1 MTDTNLIEIFCILD
15 EFCKYFALKQKKHT
29 LESSGKR
36 RRNRPCLMSDSEV
49 MTLSYSSIPVAT
61 ATSSRSIWA
70 TYAIICARSFPTAC
84 PIIALSRGSRRS
96 DFTFCCSC
104 RPVHWANVQVYPSS
118 TSLRLYPVT
127 LSGPAAIGQ

>member
-36 RRNRPCLMSDSEV
+36 RRNRPCLMSDSEM
-49 MTLSYSSIPVAT
+49 MTLLIHFH
-61 ATSSRSIWA
+61 TSRHRDLKSFYLGYVCHHMR
-70 TYAIICARSFPTAC
+70 RSFPTAC